1 MMETWLPTAVG
12 LLAGLVSTWSFV
24 PQLTKI
30 WREGDTGALS
40 LRTFALRAF
49 GSSLW
54 TIYGFGIG
62 SVPVMMF
69 SALNLVLCATILLF
83 KLRGL
88 RGARA
93 PQPA

>member
-12 LLAGLVSTWSFV
+12 LFAGVLSTWSFV
-24 PQLTKI
+24 PQVTKI
-30 WREGDTGALS
+30 WRDGDTGAIS

-49 GSSLW
+49 GSALW
-54 TIYGFGIG
+54 AVYGFGIG

-69 SALNLVLCATILLF
+69 SAVNFVLCATILAF
-83 KLRGL
+83 KMRVL
-88 RGARA
+88 RA